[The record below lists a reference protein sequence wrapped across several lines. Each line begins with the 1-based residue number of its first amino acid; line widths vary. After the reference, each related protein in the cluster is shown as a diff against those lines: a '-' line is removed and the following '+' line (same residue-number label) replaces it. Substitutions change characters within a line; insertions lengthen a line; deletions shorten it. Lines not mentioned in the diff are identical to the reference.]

1 MAQQTRSARLT
12 ASALA
17 LVVTVLAFFVPAAT
31 AAYGA
36 PGDAPSTHQLT
47 VVHDRSSVA
56 PDDVPALRVAAA
68 HRVDAHIPGPQPAGP
83 AGRAFDAAPHRAA
96 AGPDARTTGVL
107 PPPCPARAAAAPRGP
122 PHR

>member
-1 MAQQTRSARLT
+1 MSQQTRSARLA

-31 AAYGA
+31 TAYGTADEA
-36 PGDAPSTHQLT
+36 PGPHHVA
-47 VVHDRSSVA
+47 VAHDRSAVA

-83 AGRAFDAAPHRAA
+83 PRTAVDTAPHGALG
-96 AGPDARTTGVL
+96 GPDARPAGVL
-107 PPPCPARAAAAPRGP
+107 APPRHAVAAAAPRGP
-122 PHR
+122 PLR